1 MNPSDS
7 SKDKP
12 SWGQLFRPEAV
23 AEQQDRWLGTVL
35 LAPKLSHV
43 VYTGTAV
50 VLVAGL
56 IALFS
61 FGEYTQKARM
71 SGWLA
76 PERGLIQ
83 VVASQ
88 AGVLTQVLVEEG
100 DQVEAGAPLAVLSA
114 ERQSGA
120 VGATQG
126 EVVRALRAR
135 RDSLLAERV
144 RHQSLFAEQAA
155 AQETRMSIMADE
167 DRFLE
172 QEFELMRSR
181 LALAEASAARLR
193 DLRQRELATDAAL
206 GDAEQARLD
215 QALALQTLERQRTTL
230 ARARIEVKAAQ
241 AEAPLREA
249 LQLAEI
255 DRAVAALEQEI
266 AEAEAQREIVISAPS
281 TGVVTA
287 LRASVGGS
295 LHPAE
300 SLMTLVPAD
309 APLEARLYGPSRSI
323 GFVRPG
329 QRVLLRYEAYPH
341 QKFGVYEGVV
351 KSVSR
356 ATVGVAEFTMQTAA
370 TDLSSNPAPV
380 EPVYRVTV
388 QLASQ
393 SALAYGELVPLQ
405 PGMTLEAD
413 VLIETLRIY
422 EWVLDPLYSL
432 VGRGSA

>member
-1 MNPSDS
+1 VTAPDPSPGEPPRS
-7 SKDKP
+7 A
-12 SWGQLFRPEAV
+12 LFRSEAV

-35 LAPKLSHV
+35 LTPKLSHV
-43 VYTGTAV
+43 FYTAAAS
-50 VLVAGL
+50 VLVLGL

-61 FGEYTQKARM
+61 FGEYTQKARL

-100 DQVEAGAPLAVLSA
+100 AEVEAGAPLAVLSA

-120 VGATQG
+120 LGATQS

-135 RDSLLAERV
+135 RDSLLTERV
-144 RHQSLFAEQAA
+144 RHQSLFAEQSA
-155 AQETRMSIMADE
+155 AQETRLSVMADE
-167 DRFLE
+167 VRFLE
-172 QEFELMRSR
+172 QEFELMRAR
-181 LALAEASAARLR
+181 LALAEETAARQR
-193 DLRQRELATDAAL
+193 DLRERELATDAAV
-206 GDAEQARLD
+206 GGAEQERLD

-230 ARARIEVKAAQ
+230 TRARFEIETAQ

-255 DRAVAALEQEI
+255 DRAIAALEQEI

-281 TGVVTA
+281 AGVVTA
-287 LRASVGGS
+287 LRASVGSS
-295 LHPAE
+295 LNPAE
-300 SLMTLVPAD
+300 ALMTLVPAD

-329 QRVLLRYEAYPH
+329 QRVLLRYEAYPY

-356 ATVGVAEFTMQTAA
+356 ATVGATEFAVQAA
-370 TDLSSNPAPV
+370 TTDVADLTTAG

-388 QLASQ
+388 ELTSQ
-393 SALAYGELVPLQ
+393 SAKAYGEPVPLQ

-432 VGRGSA
+432 TGRHPA